1 MKIFC
6 VGLNYKEHIVEMKHF
21 AFPESP
27 VIFMKPPTALL
38 KNGQPFYYPD
48 FSEDVHYEGEIVLRI
63 CKNGKKIDQ
72 KFAHKYYD
80 AFTLGFDF
88 TARDIQ
94 SEQKKKG
101 WPWEIAK
108 GFDGSAFIGDF
119 IPLVKDSSANGQH
132 KVISFS
138 IKKNNEVVQ
147 QGDTSMLIFSF
158 DEIVAYISRFF
169 TLQQGDLIY
178 TGTPQGVG
186 PVQIGDVLE
195 GFAGDS
201 RLVRCEVK

>member
-21 AFPESP
+21 AFPDNP

-38 KNGQPFYYPD
+38 KNGQAFFHPE
-48 FSEDVHYEGEIVLRI
+48 FSQDVHYEGEIVLRV
-63 CKNGKKIDQ
+63 CKNGKKIDK

-80 AFTLGFDF
+80 AFTIGFDF

-94 SEQKKKG
+94 AEQKKKG

-119 IPLVKDSSANGQH
+119 IPLQQGQL
-132 KVISFS
+132 ISFT
-138 IKKNNEVVQ
+138 IKKNNQIVQ

-158 DEIVAYISRFF
+158 DEIISYISKFF

-186 PVQIGDVLE
+186 AVKIGDVLE
-195 GFAGDS
+195 GFVDNIAI
-201 RLVRCEVK
+201 VRCEIK

>member
-6 VGLNYKEHIVEMKHF
+6 VGLNYKEHIAEMKHF

-48 FSEDVHYEGEIVLRI
+48 FSKDVHYEGEIVLRV

-72 KFAHKYYD
+72 KFARNYYD

-94 SEQKKKG
+94 AEQKKKG

-119 IPLVKDSSANGQH
+119 IPINKNLPAGSQDQL
-132 KVISFS
+132 ISFT
-138 IKKNNEVVQ
+138 IKKNNEIVQ
-147 QGDTSMLIFSF
+147 QGDTSMLIFPF

-195 GFAGDS
+195 GFAGDVP
-201 RLVRCEVK
+201 LVRCEVK

>member
-1 MKIFC
+1 
-6 VGLNYKEHIVEMKHF
+6 MKHF
-21 AFPESP
+21 DYPEQP

-38 KNGQPFYYPD
+38 KNGQPFFYPD
-48 FSEDVHYEGEIVLRI
+48 FSNEVHYEGEIVLRI
-63 CKNGKKIDQ
+63 CKNGKKIDK

-94 SEQKKKG
+94 AEQKKKG

-108 GFDGSAFIGDF
+108 GFDGAAFIGDF
-119 IPLVKDSSANGQH
+119 IPLKQND
-132 KVISFS
+132 VISFS
-138 IKKNNEVVQ
+138 IKKNKEIVQ

-158 DEIVAYISRFF
+158 DEIISYISKFF

-186 PVQIGDVLE
+186 PVQIGDTLE
-195 GFAGDS
+195 GLVGDNV
-201 RLVRCEVK
+201 LVTCEIK

>member
-6 VGLNYKEHIVEMKHF
+6 VGLNYKEHIIEMKHF

-27 VIFMKPPTALL
+27 VIFMKPPTAIL
-38 KNGQPFYYPD
+38 KNGMPFFYPE
-48 FSEDVHYEGEIVLRI
+48 FSSDVHYEGEIVLRI
-63 CKNGKKIDQ
+63 CKNGKKIEKQ
-72 KFAHKYYD
+72 FAHKYYD
-80 AFTLGFDF
+80 SFTLGFDF

-94 SEQKKKG
+94 ADLKKKG

-119 IPLVKDSSANGQH
+119 IPIKKDEL
-132 KVISFS
+132 ISFA
-138 IKKNNEVVQ
+138 IKKNDEVVQ

-158 DEIVAYISRFF
+158 DEIVTYISKFF

-186 PVQIGDVLE
+186 PIQIGDKLE
-195 GFAGDS
+195 GFVDGKS
-201 RLVRCEVK
+201 LVKCEIK

>member
-6 VGLNYKEHIVEMKHF
+6 VGLNYREHIVEMKHF

-48 FSEDVHYEGEIVLRI
+48 FSQDVHYEGEIVLRI
-63 CKNGKKIDQ
+63 GKNGKKISE
-72 KFAHKYYD
+72 KFAHKYID
-80 AFTLGFDF
+80 AYTLGFDF

-94 SEQKKKG
+94 ALQKKNG

-108 GFDGSAFIGDF
+108 GFDGSAFIGNF
-119 IPLVKDSSANGQH
+119 QVFNAATMP
-132 KVISFS
+132 ISFR
-138 IKKNNEVVQ
+138 IAKNGETVQ
-147 QGDTSMLIFSF
+147 QGNTSMLIFNF
-158 DEIVAYISRFF
+158 DSIISYISKFF
-169 TLQQGDLIY
+169 TLQQGDLIF

-186 PVQIGDVLE
+186 PVKIGDTLE
-195 GFAGDS
+195 GFIGETS
-201 RLVRCEVK
+201 IVKCEVK

>member
-21 AFPESP
+21 AYPESP

-38 KNGQPFYYPD
+38 KNGQPFYHPE
-48 FSEDVHYEGEIVLRI
+48 FSEDVHYEGEIVLRV
-63 CKNGKKIDQ
+63 CKNGKKIDK

-94 SEQKKKG
+94 TEQKKKG

-119 IPLVKDSSANGQH
+119 IPINKEQIIA
-132 KVISFS
+132 FS
-138 IKKNNEVVQ
+138 IKKNGVLVQ

-158 DEIVAYISRFF
+158 DEIVSYISQYF

-186 PVQIGDVLE
+186 PVKIGDTLE
-195 GFAGDS
+195 GFVEEQL
-201 RLVRCEVK
+201 LVRCEVK

>member
-21 AFPESP
+21 AFPDNP

-48 FSEDVHYEGEIVLRI
+48 FSKEIHYEGEIVLRV
-63 CKNGKKIDQ
+63 CKNGKKIDK

-94 SEQKKKG
+94 TLQKKNG

-119 IPLVKDSSANGQH
+119 QPLEHGKQ
-132 KVISFS
+132 ISFT
-138 IKKNNEVVQ
+138 IKKNNEIVQ

-158 DEIVAYISRFF
+158 DEIISYISKFF

-195 GFAGDS
+195 GVVENVTI
-201 RLVRCEVK
+201 VRCEIK

>member
-6 VGLNYKEHIVEMKHF
+6 VGLNYREHIAEMKHF

-27 VIFMKPPTALL
+27 VIFMKPPTAVL

-48 FSEDVHYEGEIVLRI
+48 FSKDVHYEGEIVLRV

-80 AFTLGFDF
+80 AYTLGFDF

-94 SEQKKKG
+94 AEQKKKG

-119 IPLVKDSSANGQH
+119 SELKQDEMIA
-132 KVISFS
+132 FS
-138 IKKNNEVVQ
+138 IKKNGETVQ

-158 DEIVAYISRFF
+158 DEIVSYISDFF
-169 TLQQGDLIY
+169 TLQQGDLIF

-195 GFAGDS
+195 GFIGEQC
-201 RLVRCEVK
+201 VVKCEVK

>member
-6 VGLNYKEHIVEMKHF
+6 VGLNYRKHIEEMKHF
-21 AFPESP
+21 AFPDNP

-38 KNGQPFYYPD
+38 KNSQAFYYPE
-48 FSEDVHYEGEIVLRI
+48 FSKDVHYEGEIVIRI
-63 CKNGKKIDQ
+63 CKNRKKIDK

-80 AFTLGFDF
+80 AFTIGFDF

-94 SEQKKKG
+94 AEQKKKG

-108 GFDGSAFIGDF
+108 GFDGSAFIGEF
-119 IPLVKDSSANGQH
+119 IPINKDEI
-132 KVISFS
+132 ISFS
-138 IKKNNEVVQ
+138 IQKNGNVVQ

-158 DEIVAYISRFF
+158 DEIVSYISQFF

-178 TGTPQGVG
+178 TGTPEGVG
-186 PVQIGDVLE
+186 AVQIGDTLQ
-195 GFAGDS
+195 GFVNNDC
-201 RLVRCEVK
+201 LVTCEIK

>member
-21 AFPESP
+21 AFPDNP

-38 KNGQPFYYPD
+38 KNGQAFFHPD

-63 CKNGKKIDQ
+63 CKNGKKIDK

-80 AFTLGFDF
+80 AFTIGFDF

-94 SEQKKKG
+94 TEQKKKG

-119 IPLVKDSSANGQH
+119 IPLQQGQL
-132 KVISFS
+132 ISFT
-138 IKKNNEVVQ
+138 IKKNNQIVQ

-158 DEIVAYISRFF
+158 DEIISYISKFF

-186 PVQIGDVLE
+186 AVKIGDVLE
-195 GFAGDS
+195 GFVDNNAI
-201 RLVRCEVK
+201 VRCEIK

>member
-1 MKIFC
+1 
-6 VGLNYKEHIVEMKHF
+6 
-21 AFPESP
+21 
-27 VIFMKPPTALL
+27 MKPPTALL

-48 FSEDVHYEGEIVLRI
+48 FSKDVHHEGEIVLRV
-63 CKNGKKIDQ
+63 CKNGKKIDKQ
-72 KFAHKYYD
+72 FAHKYYD

-94 SEQKKKG
+94 ADLKKKG

-119 IPLVKDSSANGQH
+119 IPIKNEEL
-132 KVISFS
+132 ISFT
-138 IKKNNEVVQ
+138 IKKNDEVVQ

-158 DEIVAYISRFF
+158 DEIITYISKFF

-186 PVQIGDVLE
+186 PIQIGDKLE
-195 GFAGDS
+195 GIVDGN
-201 RLVRCEVK
+201 VIVKCEIK

>member
-6 VGLNYKEHIVEMKHF
+6 VGLNYKEHIAEMKHF
-21 AFPESP
+21 AFPDNP

-38 KNGQPFYYPD
+38 KNTQPFYYPD
-48 FSEDVHYEGEIVLRI
+48 FSNDVHYEGEIVLRVF
-63 CKNGKKIDQ
+63 KNCKKINK

-80 AFTLGFDF
+80 AFTIGFDF

-108 GFDGSAFIGDF
+108 GFDGAAFIGDF
-119 IPLVKDSSANGQH
+119 IPIEENKIIAFTITKNGE
-132 KVISFS
+132 I
-138 IKKNNEVVQ
+138 VQ

-158 DEIVAYISRFF
+158 DEIISYISNFF

-186 PVQIGDVLE
+186 QVNIGDVLQ
-195 GFAGDS
+195 GSVDGAT
-201 RLVRCEVK
+201 LVTCEIK

>member
-6 VGLNYKEHIVEMKHF
+6 VGLNYREHIAEMKHF
-21 AFPESP
+21 SFPDAP

-38 KNGQPFYYPD
+38 KNGQPFFYPD
-48 FSEDVHYEGEIVLRI
+48 FSSDVHYEGEIVLRI
-63 CKNGKKIDQ
+63 SKNGKKIDR
-72 KFAHKYYD
+72 KFANKYYD

-101 WPWEIAK
+101 WPWEISK
-108 GFDGSAFIGDF
+108 GFDGSAFIGEF
-119 IPLVKDSSANGQH
+119 VELKKDEI
-132 KVISFS
+132 ISFS
-138 IKKNNEVVQ
+138 IKKNNETVQ
-147 QGDTSMLIFSF
+147 QGDTTMLIFSF
-158 DEIVAYISRFF
+158 DDIVSYISKFF
-169 TLQQGDLIY
+169 TLQKGDLIY

-195 GFAGDS
+195 GSVDGKV
-201 RLVRCEVK
+201 LVKCEVK

>member
-6 VGLNYKEHIVEMKHF
+6 VGLNYRKHIEEMKHF
-21 AFPESP
+21 AFPDNP

-38 KNGQPFYYPD
+38 KNSQAFYYPE
-48 FSEDVHYEGEIVLRI
+48 FSKDVHYEGEIVIRI
-63 CKNGKKIDQ
+63 CKNGKKIDK

-80 AFTLGFDF
+80 AFTIGFDF

-94 SEQKKKG
+94 AEQKKKG

-108 GFDGSAFIGDF
+108 GFDGSAFIGEF
-119 IPLVKDSSANGQH
+119 IPINKDEI
-132 KVISFS
+132 ISFS
-138 IKKNNEVVQ
+138 IQKNGNVVQ

-158 DEIVAYISRFF
+158 DEIVSYISQFF

-178 TGTPQGVG
+178 TGTPEGVG
-186 PVQIGDVLE
+186 AVQIGDTLQ
-195 GFAGDS
+195 GFVNNDC
-201 RLVRCEVK
+201 LVTCEIK

>member
-6 VGLNYKEHIVEMKHF
+6 VGLNYKEHIAEMKHA

-38 KNGQPFYYPD
+38 KNGQSFFYPD
-48 FSEDVHYEGEIVLRI
+48 FSSDVHYEGEIVLRV
-63 CKNGKKIDQ
+63 CKNGKKIDK

-88 TARDIQ
+88 TARDLQ
-94 SEQKKKG
+94 AEQKSKG

-119 IPLVKDSSANGQH
+119 IPLVSNKI
-132 KVISFS
+132 ISFS
-138 IKKNNEVVQ
+138 ILKNKEIVQ
-147 QGDTSMLIFSF
+147 QGDTSMLLFSF
-158 DEIVAYISRFF
+158 DEIVSYISKFF

-178 TGTPQGVG
+178 TGTPKGVG
-186 PVQIGDVLE
+186 AVKIGDVLE
-195 GFAGDS
+195 GFVEDKL
-201 RLVRCEVK
+201 LVSCTIK

>member
-6 VGLNYKEHIVEMKHF
+6 VGLNYREHITEMKHV
-21 AFPESP
+21 AFPDNP

-38 KNGQPFYYPD
+38 KNGYPFYYPD
-48 FSEDVHYEGEIVLRI
+48 FSKDVHYEGEIVLRI
-63 CKNGKKIDQ
+63 CKNGKKIDK

-94 SEQKKKG
+94 TEQKSKG

-108 GFDGSAFIGDF
+108 GFDGSAFIGEF
-119 IPLVKDSSANGQH
+119 IPFENNKI
-132 KVISFS
+132 ISFS
-138 IKKNNEVVQ
+138 ITKNQQIVQ

-158 DEIVAYISRFF
+158 DDIITYISQFF

-195 GFAGDS
+195 GFVNERS
-201 RLVRCEVK
+201 LVKCEIK

>member
-21 AFPESP
+21 NFPESP

-38 KNGQPFYYPD
+38 KNGQPFFYPD
-48 FSEDVHYEGEIVLRI
+48 FSSDVHYEGEIVLRV
-63 CKNGKKIDQ
+63 CKNGKKIDK

-80 AFTLGFDF
+80 SFTLGFDF

-94 SEQKKKG
+94 TEQKKKG
-101 WPWEIAK
+101 WPWEISK

-119 IPLVKDSSANGQH
+119 IPLEKE
-132 KVISFS
+132 KIISFS
-138 IKKNNEVVQ
+138 IKKNNETVQ
-147 QGDTSMLIFSF
+147 KGDTSMLIFSF
-158 DEIVAYISRFF
+158 DEIVSYISKFF
-169 TLQQGDLIY
+169 SLQQGDLIY

-186 PVQIGDVLE
+186 PVQIGDILE
-195 GFAGDS
+195 GFARDNL
-201 RLVRCEVK
+201 LVKCEIK

>member
-1 MKIFC
+1 M
-6 VGLNYKEHIVEMKHF
+6 
-21 AFPESP
+21 
-27 VIFMKPPTALL
+27 
-38 KNGQPFYYPD
+38 YYPE
-48 FSEDVHYEGEIVLRI
+48 FASGVAYEGEIVLRV

-94 SEQKKKG
+94 AEQKKKG

-119 IPLVKDSSANGQH
+119 IPLEKE
-132 KVISFS
+132 KVISFT

-158 DEIVAYISRFF
+158 DEIISYISKFF

-195 GFAGDS
+195 GWVEDQ
-201 RLVRCEVK
+201 LIVKCEIK